1 MAKEKILLTEKGL
14 ADLKAELKNLV
25 EVEREDVKVQLQ
37 EARAQGDLSENADYD
52 AARDRQAQVEA
63 RINEIQYMIDN
74 HEIIKDVQGKI
85 TTIRIGSVVK
95 FADLSEKKADGTYTW
110 WKNKIVGA
118 SEADPFKGRI
128 SNESA
133 IAQAILG
140 KKVGDIVEVQVDKPY
155 DIKILEITTE

>member
-25 EVEREDVKVQLQ
+25 EVEREEVKIQLQ

-74 HEIIKDVQGKI
+74 HEIIKDVQGKVSVV
-85 TTIRIGSVVK
+85 RIGSTVK
-95 FADLSEKKADGTYTW
+95 FADLSEKKSDGSFAW

-118 SEADPFKGRI
+118 SEADPFEGKI

-140 KKVGDIVEVQVDKPY
+140 KKVGDVVEIQVAQPY
-155 DIKILEITTE
+155 SIKILEITTE